1 MNWACQLVR
10 KKKRPRPC
18 KGVPWFTA
26 LTGSIERSTI
36 PHGLDI
42 QLPGVLRCRL
52 GWLAS
57 QFLKEKSRASGIP
70 NSPQKQGANH
80 LSSTKLRLK
89 IALIGKKNWGQK
101 NYQPKESTI
110 RLFFMGNPKKNYHT
124 SLHSLIAPGCNLIP
138 PGMAPEPPIFRWV
151 FPWVDVKIDTLENQ
165 QGHNPFWANDWKKVP
180 NLNGITVIL
189 PGGISADPI
198 TYPFVREKKQ
208 PSGTVELWWNVPTKN

>member
-1 MNWACQLVR
+1 MDTVSESPAKKDQGSLVR
-10 KKKRPRPC
+10 
-18 KGVPWFTA
+18 GFPWFTA

-57 QFLKEKSRASGIP
+57 QFLEEKSRASGNP

-89 IALIGKKNWGQK
+89 IALIGKKKLGS
-101 NYQPKESTI
+101 KELPTQRKHTI

-124 SLHSLIAPGCNLIP
+124 TLHSLIAPGCNLIP
-138 PGMAPEPPIFRWV
+138 PTRSNRHTFKAPEPPIFRWV
-151 FPWVDVKIDTLENQ
+151 FP
-165 QGHNPFWANDWKKVP
+165 G
-180 NLNGITVIL
+180 
-189 PGGISADPI
+189 
-198 TYPFVREKKQ
+198 
-208 PSGTVELWWNVPTKN
+208 